1 VLEGPLWK
9 SPSILSRI
17 QQARDKDPSH
27 RIPTEIEIGLGADGV
42 MKGCGRR
49 ASDVAHRQLT

>member
-1 VLEGPLWK
+1 MLAGPLWK
-9 SPSILSRI
+9 SPSIPSRI
-17 QQARDKDPSH
+17 QQARDMDPSH
-27 RIPTEIEIGLGADGV
+27 RIPEIGLGADGV